1 MEIKAIRGFSD
12 ILPEETPTWQRVE
25 GEARRVLEGF
35 GFQEIRIPVL
45 ERTELFSRGI
55 GQQTDIV
62 QKEMYTFQDKG
73 GDWVT
78 LRPEATASIARAY
91 IEHRLWIRDPES
103 RLYFIGPMFRYERP
117 QRGRLRQFHQIDA
130 EIFGPDHPMVDAEI
144 MALLMEILERIG
156 LREMRLELNSLGCR
170 NCRGIFRDELR
181 DFLRGHQA
189 ELCPDCQ
196 RRSEQNPLRAF
207 DCKVPGC
214 IEVMKKAPILEDF
227 LCDACRSHFEGVKAN
242 LEHLGVAFTVNPRLV
257 RGLDYYSRTAF
268 EVVVEGLGAQNAV
281 AAGGRYDNLI
291 AELGGPDIPG
301 IGFAIGMERVMLLI
315 PQQPPRPPA
324 KLYVAVLGEEARRLG
339 FLWSWQLKRQGI
351 PVMLEY
357 QDKSLKA
364 QLRRANKLDIPF
376 VLILGED
383 EIAQKRAL
391 LKDMQKGT
399 QQQVPFDQALQILCE
414 ILNPQSS

>member
-1 MEIKAIRGFSD
+1 
-12 ILPEETPTWQRVE
+12 
-25 GEARRVLEGF
+25 
-35 GFQEIRIPVL
+35 
-45 ERTELFSRGI
+45 
-55 GQQTDIV
+55 
-62 QKEMYTFQDKG
+62 MYTFQDKG

-91 IEHRLWIRDPES
+91 IEHRLWVQDPEA

-170 NCRGIFRDELR
+170 NCRGTFRDELR
-181 DFLRGHQA
+181 AFLRGHLT

-196 RRSEQNPLRAF
+196 RRSEQNPLRTF

-227 LCDACRSHFEGVKAN
+227 LCDACRSHFEEVKAN
-242 LEHLGVAFTVNPRLV
+242 LEYLGVAFMVNPRLV

-315 PQQPPRPPA
+315 SQQPPRPKA
-324 KLYVAVLGEEARRLG
+324 RLYVAVLGEEARRLG
-339 FLWSWQLKRQGI
+339 FLWSWHLKRHGV

-364 QLRRANKLDIPF
+364 QLRRANKLNIPF

-399 QQQVPFDQALQILCE
+399 QQQVPFDQALQILYE
-414 ILNPQSS
+414 VLNP

>member
-1 MEIKAIRGFSD
+1 MEIKAVRGFSD

-91 IEHRLWIRDPES
+91 IEHRLWVQDPEA

-170 NCRGIFRDELR
+170 NCRGTFRDELR
-181 DFLRGHQA
+181 AFLRGHLT

-196 RRSEQNPLRAF
+196 RRSEQNPLRTF

-227 LCDACRSHFEGVKAN
+227 LCDACRSHFEEVKAN
-242 LEHLGVAFTVNPRLV
+242 LEYLGVAFMVNPRLV

-315 PQQPPRPPA
+315 SQQPPRPKA
-324 KLYVAVLGEEARRLG
+324 RLYVAVLGEEARRLG
-339 FLWSWQLKRQGI
+339 FLWSWHLKRHGV

-364 QLRRANKLDIPF
+364 QLRRANKLNIPF

-399 QQQVPFDQALQILCE
+399 QQQVPFDQALQILYE
-414 ILNPQSS
+414 VLNP